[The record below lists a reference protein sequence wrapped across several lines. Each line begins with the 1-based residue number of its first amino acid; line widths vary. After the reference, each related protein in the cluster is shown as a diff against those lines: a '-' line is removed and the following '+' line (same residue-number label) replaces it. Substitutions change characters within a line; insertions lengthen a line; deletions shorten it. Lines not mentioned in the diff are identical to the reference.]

1 MGFCLALA
9 HGRGDLRD
17 DSHRIRFG
25 PSPPLRA
32 RIERDGSSD
41 WNHDRH
47 HPDRIAGGQDSLFA
61 MGTLSSSTL
70 GNGKTLRLM
79 RVLCVVEHG
88 NPPSTRLRLRDCVTH
103 YSQLGVETTTLSA
116 RRSSLIERF
125 RILRE
130 ANRHDVIVL
139 FKTIGFA
146 EFELKF
152 LRYRN
157 PRIIFDFDDAVMFRE
172 QKYQRPLRDEDFQK
186 FLRTLKHC
194 AAVVAGNDFLSSF
207 ADGCGRCWI
216 VFRSPVDVAKY
227 HVENQCDS
235 RGVTVG
241 WLGLSDGLAYV
252 RHIQPA
258 LRRLNKQF
266 PNLKLKIVSDK
277 PLQLDGIKIDNQ
289 IWRAETEQQN
299 LASFDIGIMPLWDS
313 VWTRGKC
320 GYKILQYMGVGT
332 PVVASDVGVNSQII
346 KSGENGFLARTEDDW
361 VKSIA
366 ALIDNA
372 ELRRRFG
379 LRGRELVEKEYSIER
394 FANLYVDLWREV
406 AQADS

>member
-1 MGFCLALA
+1 
-9 HGRGDLRD
+9 
-17 DSHRIRFG
+17 
-25 PSPPLRA
+25 
-32 RIERDGSSD
+32 
-41 WNHDRH
+41 
-47 HPDRIAGGQDSLFA
+47 
-61 MGTLSSSTL
+61 
-70 GNGKTLRLM
+70 M

-88 NPPSTRLRLRDCVTH
+88 NAPSTRLRLRDCVAH
-103 YSQLGVETTTLSA
+103 YCQLGVKTTILSA
-116 RRSSLIERF
+116 RRSSLSERF
-125 RILRE
+125 RVLRE
-130 ANRHDVIVL
+130 AARHDVIVL

-146 EFELKF
+146 EFELKL
-152 LRYRN
+152 LRRGN
-157 PRIIFDFDDAVMFRE
+157 PRIVFDFDDAVMFRE
-172 QKYQRPLRDEDFQK
+172 QKHQRPLRDEDFQK
-186 FLRTLKHC
+186 FLRTLKYC
-194 AAVVAGNDFLSSF
+194 AVVVAGNDFLASF
-207 ADGCGRCWI
+207 AEACGRRTTI
-216 VFRSPVDVAKY
+216 LPTPVDVEKY
-227 HVENQCDS
+227 HVKRHVDGS
-235 RGVTVG
+235 GLTVG

-277 PLQLDGIKIDNQ
+277 PLRLDDIKIDNQ

-394 FANLYVDLWREV
+394 FANLYVDLLREV